1 MPEGI
6 CKPSEKKVLPY
17 LMKNRWQSVGRL
29 KLAIVSGIAAIAIG
43 AYAETVGQCQS
54 SATAIDTTEGGVSG
68 RVVAQATVVCS
79 AAAVLG
85 DDADMTGVTTKLYCV
100 EPAGAPGATTNMV
113 ATATGSDVSPYVW
126 SMGEAGPRSATFVL
140 QAYRNGEE
148 EGDALSKDI
157 SFGIMSAAAEADAW
171 DSRTNSLQLAF
182 DAGQSLPL
190 EYDTAWAD
198 GSAAARLSVAST
210 AIYGNPVST
219 ITNVISTVDG
229 NGTYAYRSGTGNCD
243 YTLICEL
250 LYADGEV
257 IDTLSASY
265 VSRVP
270 KGLKIIL
277 K

>member
-1 MPEGI
+1 
-6 CKPSEKKVLPY
+6 
-17 LMKNRWQSVGRL
+17 MKNRWRSVGRL

-43 AYAETVGQCQS
+43 VYAETVGQCQS

-68 RVVAQATVVCS
+68 RVVAKATVVCS

-85 DDADMTGVTTKLYCV
+85 DDADTTGVTAKLYRV
-100 EPAGAPGATTNMV
+100 EPAGVPGATTSLV
-113 ATATGSDVSPYVW
+113 ASVTGSDVLSYEW

-140 QAYRNGEE
+140 QAYRNGVE
-148 EGDALSKDI
+148 EGDALARDV
-157 SFGIMSAAAEADAW
+157 SFGVMSAAAEGGIL

-182 DAGQSLPL
+182 DIGQSLPL
-190 EYDTAWAD
+190 AYDTAWAD
-198 GSAAARLSVAST
+198 GSVAARLSVAST

-219 ITNVISTVDG
+219 ITNVISTVYG

-250 LYADGEV
+250 LDAEGDV
-257 IDTLSASY
+257 IDTQLASY

>member
-1 MPEGI
+1 
-6 CKPSEKKVLPY
+6 
-17 LMKNRWQSVGRL
+17 MKNRLRSVGRL
-29 KLAIVSGIAAIAIG
+29 RLAAFSGMMTFAIV
-43 AYAETVGQCQS
+43 AYAETVGRCQS

-79 AAAVLG
+79 ASAVLG
-85 DDADMTGVTTKLYCV
+85 NDADMAGVTTKLYRV
-100 EPAGAPGATTNMV
+100 EPAGVPGATTNLV

-140 QAYRNGEE
+140 QAYRNGVE
-148 EGDALSKDI
+148 EGDALARDV
-157 SFGIMSAAAEADAW
+157 SFGVMSAAAEADAW

-182 DAGQSLPL
+182 DVGQSLPL
-190 EYDTAWAD
+190 AYDTAWAD

-210 AIYGNPVST
+210 AIYGNPVVT
-219 ITNVISTVDG
+219 TTNVISMASG

-250 LYADGEV
+250 LDADGEV

>member
-1 MPEGI
+1 
-6 CKPSEKKVLPY
+6 
-17 LMKNRWQSVGRL
+17 MKNRLRSVGRL
-29 KLAIVSGIAAIAIG
+29 KLATFSGMVAITIG

-68 RVVAQATVVCS
+68 RVVARATVVCS
-79 AAAVLG
+79 AAAALG
-85 DDADMTGVTTKLYCV
+85 DDADTTGVTTKLYCV
-100 EPAGAPGATTNMV
+100 EPAGVPGATTSLV
-113 ATATGSDVSPYVW
+113 ASVTGSDVMSYEW

-140 QAYRNGEE
+140 QAYRDGAEE
-148 EGDALSKDI
+148 VIALTKDV

-182 DAGQSLPL
+182 DAGQPLPL
-190 EYDTAWAD
+190 AYDTAWAD

-210 AIYGNPVST
+210 AIYGNPVVT
-219 ITNVISTVDG
+219 ITNVISTVYG
-229 NGTYAYRSGTGNCD
+229 NGTYAYRSGAGNCD

-250 LYADGEV
+250 LDAEGDV
-257 IDTLSASY
+257 IDTQLASY

>member
-1 MPEGI
+1 
-6 CKPSEKKVLPY
+6 
-17 LMKNRWQSVGRL
+17 MKNRLRSVGRL
-29 KLAIVSGIAAIAIG
+29 RLAAFSGMMTFAIVAN
-43 AYAETVGQCQS
+43 AETVGRCQS
-54 SATAIDTTEGGVSG
+54 AATAIDTTEGGVSG

-85 DDADMTGVTTKLYCV
+85 DDADMAGVTTKLYCV
-100 EPAGAPGATTNMV
+100 EPAGVPGATTNLV
-113 ATATGSDVSPYVW
+113 ASVDGLDVSPYVW
-126 SMGEAGPRSATFVL
+126 SMGEGGTRSATFVL
-140 QAYRNGEE
+140 QAYRNGVE
-148 EGDALSKDI
+148 EGYALAKDV
-157 SFGIMSAAAEADAW
+157 SFGVMSAAAVGGVL

-190 EYDTAWAD
+190 AYDTAWAD

-210 AIYGNPVST
+210 AIYGNPVVT
-219 ITNVISTVDG
+219 KTNAIDTVYG
-229 NGTYAYRSGTGNCD
+229 NGTCVYRSGAGNCD

-250 LYADGEV
+250 LDADGDV
-257 IDTLSASY
+257 IDTLLASY

>member
-1 MPEGI
+1 MR
-6 CKPSEKKVLPY
+6 
-17 LMKNRWQSVGRL
+17 NRWRSGDRL
-29 KLAIVSGIAAIAIG
+29 KFAAFSGMVAIALG
-43 AYAETVGQCQS
+43 AYAETIGQCQA

-79 AAAVLG
+79 AAAALG
-85 DDADMTGVTTKLYCV
+85 DDADTTGVTTKLYCV
-100 EPAGAPGATTNMV
+100 EPAGVPGATTTLV
-113 ATATGSDVSPYVW
+113 ASVTGSEVSSYIW
-126 SMGEAGPRSATFVL
+126 NMGDAGPRSATFVL
-140 QAYRNGEE
+140 QAYRNGTEE
-148 EGDALSKDI
+148 VIALTKDV

-190 EYDTAWAD
+190 AYDTDWVAGAVL
-198 GSAAARLSVAST
+198 ARLSVAST
-210 AIYGNPVST
+210 AIYGNPVAT
-219 ITNVISTVDG
+219 VTNVIGTVSG
-229 NGTYAYRSGTGNCD
+229 NGTYSYRSRAGNCD

-250 LYADGEV
+250 LDAEGVV
-257 IDTLSASY
+257 IDTQLASY

>member
-1 MPEGI
+1 
-6 CKPSEKKVLPY
+6 
-17 LMKNRWQSVGRL
+17 MKNRWRSVGRL

-54 SATAIDTTEGGVSG
+54 LATAIDTTEGGVSG
-68 RVVAQATVVCS
+68 RVVAKATVVCS

-100 EPAGAPGATTNMV
+100 EPAGVPGATTSQV
-113 ATATGSDVSPYVW
+113 ASATGSEVSSYIW
-126 SMGEAGPRSATFVL
+126 NIGEAGPRSATFVL
-140 QAYRNGEE
+140 QAYRNGVE
-148 EGDALSKDI
+148 EGDALSKDV

-190 EYDTAWAD
+190 AYDTAWAD
-198 GSAAARLSVAST
+198 GAASARLSVAST
-210 AIYGNPVST
+210 AIYGNPVAT
-219 ITNVISTVDG
+219 VTNVISTMSG
-229 NGTYAYRSGTGNCD
+229 NGTYSYRSRAGNCD

-250 LYADGEV
+250 LDAEGAV
-257 IDTLSASY
+257 IDTQLASY